1 MHIAQE
7 AYNCNLYFFRK
18 IGILLKNL
26 NHVDIGLKIFVG
38 AAVCAKL
45 PAAAAAFGGG
55 VQHWH
60 KSKSHK
66 IGEA

>member
-7 AYNCNLYFFRK
+7 ANNCNQYFFRK

-38 AAVCAKL
+38 AAACAKL
-45 PAAAAAFGGG
+45 TAAAFGGG